1 MCYRLWMCKDVW
13 STSLCSCIS
22 ALFVSYIMPNGKNIF
37 WSGQDSNLQPRELP
51 TMPFSVST
59 RLPRCPWRAWEIM
72 NRSSNTL
79 NFNEDRC
86 KCQCSFEEV
95 NVVEDTPR
103 GCRHVTR
110 TCQPCHFLSV
120 ILMMDMM
127 GSIPVRKS
135 ATFDRTKKYELI
147 LQMESNY
154 ILADGQNRDQDR
166 RGRNDHF

>member
-1 MCYRLWMCKDVW
+1 
-13 STSLCSCIS
+13 
-22 ALFVSYIMPNGKNIF
+22 
-37 WSGQDSNLQPRELP
+37 
-51 TMPFSVST
+51 
-59 RLPRCPWRAWEIM
+59 M

-103 GCRHVTR
+103 GCRHALYQFELPDQR
-110 TCQPCHFLSV
+110 LPL

-127 GSIPVRKS
+127 GSIPVPKS